1 MCINGK
7 EFFLC
12 LYILQI
18 IIFYSGPSGS
28 FINDYQEK
36 AHQKIIKQVQRQKA
50 LEGIPDEE
58 LVLEEHPNLKVTFY
72 LLSLCIKILYTH
84 YFQTWVVGV
93 KCRQC
98 GRVVKAPGS

>member
-12 LYILQI
+12 LYIFQI

-72 LLSLCIKILYTH
+72 LLSLCIKILH
-84 YFQTWVVGV
+84 SLFSNWVVGV
-93 KCRQC
+93 KCQQC
-98 GRVVKAPGS
+98 GQVVKVSGS